1 MDIAALVGVISG
13 GFWLLVI
20 ATVAML
26 VVQASRGKPV
36 AKGGLILLVFAV
48 LAIALSTI
56 SAGLVFIEPDK
67 RGVVISAVAP
77 KGYREEALTPGL
89 HWIVPFVENV
99 VEYPISRQTYT
110 MSIAQNEGQIKGDDS
125 ITARTSDGQEIYVD
139 ASIIFA
145 IDPAQVV
152 KVHIL
157 WKDRYGDELV
167 RAQSRGV
174 IRDVVSQYR
183 VEEVVTSKRF
193 EMAEKLRT
201 TMEKKLNENG
211 LVLVDFIL
219 RNITFSPE
227 YAASVEQK
235 QIAEQTAQQAKFV
248 VEQKRQEAEQAR
260 QTAQGSADASVIRAK
275 GEAEARIIQAQAESQ
290 SLELIAKALQ
300 SNPNLLTYQYI
311 TKLSPTVQT
320 MFLPSNAPFV
330 FQLPNS
336 GLNTTTP

>member
-1 MDIAALVGVISG
+1 
-13 GFWLLVI
+13 
-20 ATVAML
+20 
-26 VVQASRGKPV
+26 
-36 AKGGLILLVFAV
+36 
-48 LAIALSTI
+48 
-56 SAGLVFIEPDK
+56 
-67 RGVVISAVAP
+67 
-77 KGYREEALTPGL
+77 
-89 HWIVPFVENV
+89 
-99 VEYPISRQTYT
+99 
-110 MSIAQNEGQIKGDDS
+110 
-125 ITARTSDGQEIYVD
+125 
-139 ASIIFA
+139 
-145 IDPAQVV
+145 
-152 KVHIL
+152 L
-157 WKDRYGDELV
+157 WKDRYTDELI

-201 TMEKKLNENG
+201 TMEQKLNDNG
-211 LVLVDFIL
+211 LVLIDFIL

-260 QTAQGSADASVIRAK
+260 QTAQGAADASVIRAK
-275 GEAEARIIQAQAESQ
+275 GDAEARIIQAQAESQ

-330 FQLPNS
+330 FQLPNT
-336 GLNTTTP
+336 GLNTTTTTP